1 MESYPSASGDVT
13 ILAGVT
19 TINSSAFNDCNS
31 LTSVTIPDSVT
42 TIDYYAFE
50 DCKNLESVT
59 IGSGV
64 HYIVDNVF
72 GGCGNLTKFNVNAN
86 NERYLASAD
95 GKILFNKDKTVLK
108 SYPSATGDVIIPAG
122 VTEIGYSA
130 FKRCSGL
137 TSVVVPDSVT
147 YIGVD
152 AFNECTNLESVALG
166 KNVKEIDSYAF
177 EYCRSLTSVTI
188 PDSVTKIGR
197 NAFYDCDA
205 LPSVTFENTSGWN
218 YSDYSDCTNGTE
230 IDVTD
235 EEQNATNLTDNYS
248 DYYWYRV
255 KVLTEDVINTN
266 VYSYKL
272 DIEDISE
279 AWDGNIS
286 SPAFSVVLLTDKQV
300 EDCQFA
306 QDFYQATATEPEYIF
321 NCFGNMKIA
330 DTSQTG
336 SYAVYGQNAVNGE
349 YQYYDGIAA
358 NITDTTVELF
368 VDMSKISKTQLSA
381 LYEYGMTDDVID
393 YFVDFTIYKPYVIAL
408 GQEFADSNNYVFT
421 AWAADVM
428 RMAEGATFPT
438 NPVKVAPKVP
448 TANAINC
455 IAGSVTSWIHTP
467 MTDNK
472 YTFIADGGDQFVF
485 TMGNWAYRFADAV
498 VDALDK
504 EVELKEYFGG
514 DPAHVTFADGVLAVG
529 TEYVVTFIP
538 VDDHTAKVKV
548 SAK

>member
-1 MESYPSASGDVT
+1 
-13 ILAGVT
+13 
-19 TINSSAFNDCNS
+19 
-31 LTSVTIPDSVT
+31 
-42 TIDYYAFE
+42 
-50 DCKNLESVT
+50 
-59 IGSGV
+59 
-64 HYIVDNVF
+64 
-72 GGCGNLTKFNVNAN
+72 
-86 NERYLASAD
+86 
-95 GKILFNKDKTVLK
+95 LK

-152 AFNECTNLESVALG
+152 AFNDCSSLESVTLG
-166 KNVKEIDSYAF
+166 KNVKEIGSYAF

-197 NAFYDCDA
+197 YAFSGCEA
-205 LPSVTFENTSGWN
+205 LTSVTFENTSGWN

-235 EEQNATNLTDNYS
+235 EEQNATNLTGNYS

-279 AWDGNIS
+279 AWAGSTS

-330 DTSQTG
+330 DTSQNG

-358 NITDTTVELF
+358 NVTDTTVELF

-421 AWAADVM
+421 AWDADVM
-428 RMAEGATFPT
+428 KMTEGATFPT
-438 NPVKVAPKVP
+438 NPVKAAPKAP
-448 TANAINC
+448 TYYDLKY
-455 IAGSVTSWIHTP
+455 IAGSATNWTHELMDGDSFNFVSL
-467 MTDNK
+467 
-472 YTFIADGGDQFVF
+472 GGDNFKF
-485 TMGNWAYRFADAV
+485 TSGTWGFQIGGAQITALNTLFELYDGNAY
-498 VDALDK
+498 
-504 EVELKEYFGG
+504 GNI
-514 DPAHVTFADGVLAVG
+514 TFSDGVLIPG
-529 TEYVVTFIP
+529 NEYIITLIVEGEYEAYVK
-538 VDDHTAKVKV
+538 VTAKE
-548 SAK
+548 